1 MRLGGATNDIR
12 RQLFLS
18 YINGAVINNQIILNQ
33 KKKQKREGKER
44 ESRLYNLYINL
55 GDKSGL
61 ILIRRSL

>member
-33 KKKQKREGKER
+33 KKNKKER
-44 ESRLYNLYINL
+44 EKRERVDCITCISIWETRVV
-55 GDKSGL
+55 
-61 ILIRRSL
+61 